1 MHTIDD
7 LHFRNR
13 TVIMRVDF
21 NVPIKDG
28 KVQDDTRIKAALPSI
43 RAITE
48 GKAKLVL
55 LSHLGRPLKDLDE
68 KGKIQK
74 AKYSLEPIA
83 EHLSSLLD
91 QKVHFSPDTIG
102 ESAINRIEKLQ
113 SGDII
118 IMENTRFHKGE
129 EKGDKDFAKALSEL
143 GDIYVNDAFGAA
155 HREHASTATIAR
167 FFKATD
173 KAAGYLLQ
181 EEVHKAQ
188 KAIQDA
194 EHPMIAIVGGAKV
207 SDKIE
212 LIDEMIEKA
221 DHIIIGGG
229 MAYTFIKAKGGKV
242 GNSLVEDE
250 KLDMAKELL
259 RTAIAEHTEIHLPID
274 SVAAESF
281 SEEADYKVINSDEIP
296 DSWMGLDI
304 GPEALKEFTK
314 VILKGKTIIWNGPM
328 GVFEMEPFSKGTYGI
343 AKAVADA
350 TTNNNAFSLVGGG
363 DSVNAINRSGKANQI
378 SHISTGGGA
387 LLELLEGKKLPG
399 IAALED

>member
-1 MHTIDD
+1 MNTIDD
-7 LHFRNR
+7 LHFQNR

-43 RAITE
+43 RTITE
-48 GKAKLVL
+48 GDAKLVI

-68 KGKIQK
+68 KGNIKK
-74 AKYSLEPIA
+74 AEYSLEPIA
-83 EHLSSLLD
+83 EHLSFLLD
-91 QKVHFSPDTIG
+91 RKVHFSPDTVG
-102 ESAINRIEKLQ
+102 ESAMNRIKKLQ
-113 SGDII
+113 PGEVI

-129 EKGDKDFAKALSEL
+129 ENGDKEFAKALSEL

-167 FFKATD
+167 FFNASE

-181 EEVHKAQ
+181 EEVDKAQ
-188 KAIQDA
+188 KAIQCA
-194 EHPMIAIVGGAKV
+194 EQPMIAILGGAKV

-250 KLDMAKELL
+250 KVDMAKELL
-259 RTAIAEHTEIHLPID
+259 RTAIAEHTEIHLPKD
-274 SVAAESF
+274 SVVADSF
-281 SEEADYKVINSDEIP
+281 SAEADYKVVKSDEIP

-304 GPEALKEFTK
+304 GPEALKEFAK
-314 VILKGKTIIWNGPM
+314 VISKGKTIIWNGPM
-328 GVFEMEPFSKGTYGI
+328 GVFEMKHFSKGTYGI

-350 TTNNNAFSLVGGG
+350 TMNNSAFSLVGGG
-363 DSVNAINRSGKANQI
+363 DSVNAVNRSGKAQQI